1 MAEFIRSTI
10 LDAHTMATEVKTYD
24 LPINPIS
31 HLILTMEATNVGAV
45 EATVAQVLAYLNL
58 ITVRHTGIQVINLES
73 EDLALLNLY
82 LFGSGGMRLAP
93 STTTTTHQAYTLIIP
108 FGRTLFNPEECFP
121 ATRKGEF
128 QITLD
133 TALPATQW
141 ENAVMSISAV
151 QLPEAT
157 PTRHLVSTLFSVTAP
172 GDTGEHDIDLPIGND
187 LLACLLRMTSFPGAN
202 EFVFGLDDL
211 RLLVDNREMNIVSS
225 KSSEL
230 AGEMISRVNG
240 TVRATAEQGGL
251 IPNTCIWMD
260 FDPTRDGA
268 YIVDTRGKARVHL
281 KVKYGVSEA
290 VYVAPVEL
298 RTL

>member
-10 LDAHTMATEVKTYD
+10 LDARTMAAEVKTYD

-31 HLILTMEATNVGAV
+31 HLVLTIEGHSLEDETTMAEILAFI
-45 EATVAQVLAYLNL
+45 NL

-82 LFGSGGMRLAP
+82 LFGSGGLALNP
-93 STTTTTHQAYTLIIP
+93 LYAANQHISYSLIIP
-108 FGRTLFNPEECFP
+108 FGRKLYDPEECFP

-133 TALPATQW
+133 TQLPATTVDD
-141 ENAVMSISAV
+141 ALMSLSAI

-157 PTRHLVSTLFSVTAP
+157 PTRHLVSTLFSITNP

-187 LLACLLRMTSFPGAN
+187 LLACLIRMTSFPVADA
-202 EFVFGLDDL
+202 FLFGLDDL
-211 RLLVDNREMNIVSS
+211 RLLFDNRELNIVSS
-225 KSSEL
+225 KAPEL
-230 AGEMISRVNG
+230 AGEMINRVAG
-240 TVRATAEQGGL
+240 TVRTTLAQGGL

-260 FDPTRDGA
+260 FDPTRDGT
-268 YIVDTRGKARVHL
+268 YMIDTRPAARVHL
-281 KVKYGVSEA
+281 RVKYGVDEA
-290 VYVAPVEL
+290 VYIAPLEL
-298 RTL
+298 RTI